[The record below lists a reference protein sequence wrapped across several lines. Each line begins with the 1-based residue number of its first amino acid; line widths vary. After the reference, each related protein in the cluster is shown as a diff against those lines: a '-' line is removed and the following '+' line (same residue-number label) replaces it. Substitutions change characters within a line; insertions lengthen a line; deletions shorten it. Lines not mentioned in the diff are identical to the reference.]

1 MTTTDDSAAPGASF
15 AVEPGDGEVV
25 VSAIGEV
32 DLDTV
37 REFQA
42 AVDSALEGA
51 PARLI
56 FELGQTSFMDSSG
69 LAVLVMA
76 SNRAK
81 VSIRNPSTM
90 VRRVVEISGLAETLG
105 LPE

>member
-1 MTTTDDSAAPGASF
+1 MVFAS
-15 AVEPGDGEVV
+15 
-25 VSAIGEV
+25 GEV

-42 AVDSALEGA
+42 AVDSALEQA
-51 PARLI
+51 PA
-56 FELGQTSFMDSSG
+56 ELVFDLGGTTFMDSSG
-69 LAVLVMA
+69 LAVLVAA

>member
-1 MTTTDDSAAPGASF
+1 MTTADSEVGPGASF
-15 AVEPGDGEVV
+15 AVETGDDGFVV
-25 VSAIGEV
+25 LARGDV

-37 REFQA
+37 NDFQA
-42 AVDSALEGA
+42 AVDAALERG
-51 PARLI
+51 PATLT
-56 FELGQTSFMDSSG
+56 FDLSGTSFIDSSG
-69 LAVLVMA
+69 LAVIVAA

-81 VSIRNPSTM
+81 VTIRNPSTI